1 MIRRQRRQSRRTGRG
16 QSLVEFALVFPIVVV
31 ILLAIFDLGRLVFAY
46 NDIGNAA
53 RQGARTA
60 IIDQGGTHARDRV
73 IEMATSL
80 GLQATDVDVQYAKSD
95 GSSCRDPKT
104 GLYTL
109 ACQATITVQFEW
121 SAITPVIGNIVGPI
135 TVTTTAQMPIE
146 RIYP

>member
-1 MIRRQRRQSRRTGRG
+1 VRHLQRSRSRHGFRG
-16 QSLVEFALVFPIVVV
+16 QSLVEFALVFPIVIV

-60 IIDQGGTHARDRV
+60 IIDQAPNHARDRV
-73 IEMATSL
+73 IQMAT
-80 GLQATDVDVQYAKSD
+80 GVDLDPTKVAVTYIKSD
-95 GSSCRDPKT
+95 GTACPSPK
-104 GLYTL
+104 TL
-109 ACQATITVQFEW
+109 ACQAVITVSYDW

>member
-1 MIRRQRRQSRRTGRG
+1 MRRVHGRRRTRG

-60 IIDQGGTHARDRV
+60 IIDQAPNHARDRV
-73 IEMATSL
+73 IQMATSL
-80 GLQATDVDVQYAKSD
+80 GLQASDVVVSYIESD
-95 GSSCRDPKT
+95 GSACPTPKT
-104 GLYTL
+104 I
-109 ACQATITVQFEW
+109 ACQAVITVSYDW

>member
-1 MIRRQRRQSRRTGRG
+1 MRLERRSRRSRRG
-16 QSLVEFALVFPIVVV
+16 QSLVEFALVFPIVIV

-60 IIDQGGTHARDRV
+60 IIDQTGNNARDRV
-73 IEMATSL
+73 IQMATSL
-80 GLQATDVDVQYAKSD
+80 GLTASDVQVSYADSD
-95 GSSCRDPKT
+95 GNDCHDLNT
-104 GLYTL
+104 GKLTL
-109 ACQATITVQFEW
+109 ACQATVTVDFKW
-121 SAITPVIGNIVGPI
+121 SAITPVIGSIVGPI

>member
-1 MIRRQRRQSRRTGRG
+1 MRLFRGPRRGRTLG
-16 QSLVEFALVFPIVVV
+16 QSLVEFALVFPIVIV

-60 IIDQGGTHARDRV
+60 IIDQAPNHARDRV
-73 IEMATSL
+73 IQMATSL
-80 GLQATDVDVQYAKSD
+80 GLQATDVDVSYAD
-95 GSSCRDPKT
+95 TAGNDCHDPKT
-104 GLYTL
+104 GKYTL
-109 ACQATITVQFEW
+109 ACQVTITVDFDW

-146 RIYP
+146 RIFP